1 MSRVVGVLLLAG
13 AYLLVLGS
21 VAPWDVAAGLLLG
34 VVLTVLLHGR
44 LPYPAGPAASPRCL
58 LALPGLAGA
67 VLLDVLRGT
76 WDVALR
82 VVGLRPLATPGI
94 VTVPVGDRS
103 PRGVAVTGFM
113 VGLSPGSVLLDV
125 TGDTMVFHVIDAGD
139 PDAVRASVERFYTR
153 HQRKV
158 WP

>member
-1 MSRVVGVLLLAG
+1 MSRAVGVLLLAG

-21 VAPWDVAAGLLLG
+21 VDAWDVATGLLLG

-44 LPYPAGPAASPRCL
+44 LPYPAGPPSSPRIL
-58 LALPGLAGA
+58 LALPGLVGA

-82 VVGLRPLATPGI
+82 IVGLRPVAAPGI
-94 VTVPVGDRS
+94 VLVPVGDRS
-103 PRGVAVTGFM
+103 PRGVAVTGFL

-125 TGDTMVFHVIDAGD
+125 RGDTMVFHFLDAAD
-139 PDAVRASVERFYTR
+139 PDAVRASVDRMYAR

>member
-21 VAPWDVAAGLLLG
+21 VAPWDVAFGLLLG
-34 VVLTVLLHGR
+34 VLLTVLLHGR
-44 LPYPAGPAASPRCL
+44 LPYPAGPAPGPRCL

-67 VLLDVLRGT
+67 VLVDVLRGT

-82 VVGLRPLATPGI
+82 VVGVRPLAAPGI
-94 VTVPVGDRS
+94 VLVPVGDRS
-103 PRGVAVTGFM
+103 PRGVAVTGLL

-125 TGDTMVFHVIDAGD
+125 RDGAMVFHFVDARD
-139 PDAVRASVERFYTR
+139 PEAVRAWVETFYDR